1 MDTFLSESA
10 PPGAASVA
18 AWMGGTSRLTL
29 GTKPMREA
37 MPHADR
43 IDDHG
48 VDLVAQCLAYTPNQR
63 IVAKDALNHP
73 YFNGLN
79 KETVGTVPLPL

>member
-1 MDTFLSESA
+1 MHVLHTTTCLQE
-10 PPGAASVA
+10 
-18 AWMGGTSRLTL
+18 LL
-29 GTKPMREA
+29 GQEQLMEMHTQLFN
-37 MPHADR
+37 
-43 IDDHG
+43 
-48 VDLVAQCLAYTPNQR
+48 LVAQCLAYTPNQR